1 MVWDV
6 FHFNLSKPYG
16 DKNIKSCN
24 PFMGTKLYAMREVEP
39 YGGHVLRQLSCQLVN
54 GIYPLTP
61 NMERWINFTL
71 TFNFYLFN
79 FNLASK
85 FKNEYLNWFFPSE
98 RKKKIR
104 ISKLVLEMKGPSTS
118 SILQNFNKT
127 CLYIYIIKCIF
138 RFVVTKIHFVKFVLL
153 KSELLSNK
161 L

>member
-1 MVWDV
+1 MILWKWVKLNYKWFKLISWYLSSSLLETLSIKKCKCWMVWDV

-39 YGGHVLRQLSCQLVN
+39 YGGHVFRQLSCQLVN

-71 TFNFYLFN
+71 TLNFYLFN

-85 FKNEYLNWFFPSE
+85 FKSEYLNWFFPSE
-98 RKKKIR
+98 RKKK
-104 ISKLVLEMKGPSTS
+104 
-118 SILQNFNKT
+118 
-127 CLYIYIIKCIF
+127 
-138 RFVVTKIHFVKFVLL
+138 
-153 KSELLSNK
+153 
-161 L
+161 